1 MTGYRKDLLYAA
13 APAFLYT
20 ILINVVHTLFQAAGV
35 SDSGMVLQALSSAVS
50 LLFFVWYAFRCG
62 LFVRFQSRQKSV
74 YRYPASFCY
83 VSAVVLCGVANNYI
97 YMILQSALGLS
108 DTGYERVA
116 QNFYQQELLIEI
128 AALCVLG
135 PLAEEIVYRGFV
147 YQRLREKGSETLAAV
162 CSALLFGVMH
172 FNLVQCAYAFVLG
185 ILLAHIVNRTG
196 SLLTAAAAHM
206 AANLVSVLWTET
218 DWLELLNQAGLR
230 QYAAAVLS
238 VLFTGM
244 FLSYGNQMSRRSGQA
259 KQRTDNGEGN
269 RE

>member
-1 MTGYRKDLLYAA
+1 
-13 APAFLYT
+13 
-20 ILINVVHTLFQAAGV
+20 
-35 SDSGMVLQALSSAVS
+35 
-50 LLFFVWYAFRCG
+50 
-62 LFVRFQSRQKSV
+62 
-74 YRYPASFCY
+74 
-83 VSAVVLCGVANNYI
+83 
-97 YMILQSALGLS
+97 MILQSALGLS

-172 FNLVQCAYAFVLG
+172 FNLVQCVYAFVLG

-218 DWLELLNQAGLR
+218 DWLESQAVCGGDSER
-230 QYAAAVLS
+230 FVYWDVFVIWQSDVAAER
-238 VLFTGM
+238 TGETET
-244 FLSYGNQMSRRSGQA
+244 GQWRR
-259 KQRTDNGEGN
+259 
-269 RE
+269 